1 MRTFRCID
9 VDCFNRIAKN
19 AFFVVVTFIF
29 VFENCQNS
37 FSCRPFFGPF
47 WSVKYLD
54 FGQKLP
60 IRTAHYTFLE
70 SRQAEVTKIHIM
82 FCPPRGP
89 RKGIS
94 WWTTGD
100 VSLAS
105 YNHIETTILWCLL
118 GKLIERYLWHGR
130 IYFLVVLLINK
141 NSFSLRKL
149 LNIFVN
155 KLLIEEMWKVWIR
168 VKS

>member
-1 MRTFRCID
+1 MRTFRRIY

-70 SRQAEVTKIHIM
+70 SRQAEVTKNPYYVLSPEGSQKRYQLM
-82 FCPPRGP
+82 DYRG
-89 RKGIS
+89 
-94 WWTTGD
+94 
-100 VSLAS
+100 
-105 YNHIETTILWCLL
+105 CLT
-118 GKLIERYLWHGR
+118 R
-130 IYFLVVLLINK
+130 LLITSK
-141 NSFSLRKL
+141 QTFSDVCWANSLKDTYGTDGYIFL
-149 LNIFVN
+149 LFF
-155 KLLIEEMWKVWIR
+155 
-168 VKS
+168 